1 MSKKHSHR
9 KSKREIT
16 ELISINPKRCIAC
29 TACAIN
35 CKKITDIS
43 VLKLSNSGKKSIIP
57 KKGTFDASNC
67 IYCGQC
73 TLACP
78 TGAINAQDD
87 KDKVTN
93 ALNNKKF
100 MIAIFAPSLKATL
113 AEEFDLPVGT
123 DVSNKLPTSARKLGF
138 NKVFETD
145 FGADLTVVEE
155 ANELF
160 ERINSKATLPM
171 FSSCCPAW
179 VKWVERFRKDLIPH
193 LSTCKSP
200 QQMLG
205 ASIKTYFASK
215 NNLDPKNI
223 FIASIKPC
231 TAKKYEITKENMGR
245 DGYNDIDCVLT
256 VREYAK
262 LLKEQS
268 IDLKT
273 LTSQTPDIM
282 LGEYSGAATI
292 FGSSGGVLRASLRTL
307 AYYFKDKDLN
317 LIRDI
322 KLTELS
328 GFSGVKTVDYK
339 INNLTIKTAAIS
351 GLSNLI
357 KFLDSGLW
365 KDYHFIE
372 VMNCPGGCINGGGTP
387 KVVKKSNIS
396 EKYCISCGTCIE
408 NCPVGAIE
416 FDTLNVAKPDLTKC
430 VGCGLCSTI
439 CRTNAISMDFYNKNN
454 TKLNSNYLKLRA
466 DVLENIDSNSKIRFS
481 HENKEIKELYSS
493 YIGEI
498 GGAKAKELFHT
509 KYK

>member
-16 ELISINPKRCIAC
+16 ELISINPKSCIAC

-43 VLKLSNSGKKSIIP
+43 VLKLSNPSKKVIVP
-57 KKGTFDASNC
+57 KKGTFENSNC

-78 TGAINAQDD
+78 TGAITSQDHTD
-87 KDKVTN
+87 KITT
-93 ALNNKKF
+93 AINNKNF
-100 MIAIFAPSLKATL
+100 MVAVFAPSLKATL
-113 AEEFDLPVGT
+113 GEEFDLPIGS
-123 DVSNKLPTSARKLGF
+123 DVSDKLAPSARKLGF

-155 ANELF
+155 AKELF
-160 ERINSKATLPM
+160 ERINSNGTFPM

-179 VKWVERFRKDLIPH
+179 VKWVERFRKDLIPN

-200 QQMLG
+200 QQMIG

-215 NNLDPKNI
+215 NKLDPKNI
-223 FIASIKPC
+223 FVASIKPC
-231 TAKKYEITKENMGR
+231 TAKKYEITKEGMGR
-245 DGYNDIDCVLT
+245 DGYSDIDCVLT

-262 LLKEQS
+262 LLKGQS
-268 IDLKT
+268 IDIKT
-273 LTSQTPDIM
+273 LPSQNADTM
-282 LGEYSGAATI
+282 LGSYSGAATI
-292 FGSSGGVLRASLRTL
+292 FGGSGGVLRAALRTL
-307 AYYFKDKDLN
+307 AYYFKDNDIN

-322 KLTELS
+322 KLTDLT
-328 GFSGVKTVDYK
+328 GFPGVKVVDYK
-339 INNLTIKTAAIS
+339 INNLIIKTAAIS

-365 KDYHFIE
+365 KNYHFIE

-387 KVVKKSNIS
+387 KVVKKSNIQGNF
-396 EKYCISCGTCIE
+396 CISCGTCIE

-416 FDTLNVAKPDLTKC
+416 FDGLNVAKPDLTRC

-439 CRTNAISMDFYNKNN
+439 CRTDAISLDFYNKNN
-454 TKLNSNYLKLRA
+454 TKLTSNYIKLRT
-466 DVLENIDSNSKIRFS
+466 DVLEKIDSSSKIRFS
-481 HENKEIKELYSS
+481 HENKEVQELYTS
-493 YIGEI
+493 YLGEI